1 MNEEALKLRAEA
13 LEWWNTLSGDTKR
26 ELVIKHFPDK
36 SPMLVVK
43 SSMMVERLFIK
54 EKTNKI

>member
-26 ELVIKHFPDK
+26 ELAIKHFPDK
-36 SPMLVVK
+36 STMLVVK
-43 SSMMVERLFIK
+43 SSIMVEQLFIK

>member
-26 ELVIKHFPDK
+26 ELAIKHFPDK
-36 SPMLVVK
+36 SPMLIIK